1 MKRSFIA
8 AEKTISVFKP
18 HKSFNCTFEK
28 EIGVIPL
35 RTEEKDANDGRR
47 QMKKKTFFPFV
58 QKCNCEGGY
67 SIGQR
72 EKM

>member
-47 QMKKKTFFPFV
+47 QMKKKLSFHLYKSAIVKGVTV
-58 QKCNCEGGY
+58 
-67 SIGQR
+67 
-72 EKM
+72 